1 MSSGFA
7 LAGVTVGGGV
17 VRRLDLQV
25 APGELVA
32 LVGPSLTG
40 KTALAEVLGG
50 WVAPE
55 AGTVTWAGA
64 HVPPPWSR
72 LAVVPQEIALI
83 EELTVGEN
91 VGLALGAARA
101 RGAAPPD
108 DDEVVARL
116 GIGHLW
122 SRGGYE
128 ISVGERQRTMVA
140 RALVG
145 RPPLVVADEPVAHQ
159 DARRAEVVLDL
170 LRERADAGGAVVLAT
185 RDPETAVVA
194 DRVLTAPF

>member
-1 MSSGFA
+1 MSGGFA

-17 VRRLDLQV
+17 VSRFDLRV

-40 KTALAEVLGG
+40 KTALVEVLAG

-64 HVPPPWSR
+64 AAPPWSR
-72 LAVVPQEIALI
+72 LAVIPQEIALI

-91 VGLALGAARA
+91 VGLALGAAPA
-101 RGAAPPD
+101 RRSAPPD

-185 RDPETAVVA
+185 RDPDTAVAA